1 MNSINKEDSIQV
13 PSPLEMARVRYISPL
28 QYITQDNP
36 RLTHAQQAKLMYE
49 NGISWVQLRMKN
61 ASKEQFIAEAE
72 EALTYAR
79 KYKGILLINDHV
91 DICKQVR
98 AHGVHVGLKDMS
110 VVEAR
115 AILGDDY
122 IIGGTAN
129 TIEDIA
135 WHVQNGADYIGLGPF
150 RFTTTKKN
158 LSPIIGLEGYKK
170 LVSEMKNCDIHIP
183 VVAVGGI
190 TMDDIPHIQATGLY
204 GVAISTALLNHL
216 TKTLSKGEGG

>member
-1 MNSINKEDSIQV
+1 MINQDSIQV
-13 PSPLEMARVRYISPL
+13 PSPLERVRVRSIAQI

-36 RLTHAQQAKLMYE
+36 KLTHAQQAQLMYE

-61 ASKEQFIAEAE
+61 ASKEQFVAEAK

-79 KYKGILLINDHV
+79 KYNGILLINDHV
-91 DICKQVR
+91 DICKQVG

-110 VVEAR
+110 VAEAR
-115 AILGDDY
+115 AILGDGF

-129 TIEDIA
+129 TIDDIA

-170 LVSEMKNCDIHIP
+170 LVSEMKNRDIHIP

-204 GVAISTALLNHL
+204 GVAISTALLKSL
-216 TKTLSKGEGG
+216 TPTLS

>member
-1 MNSINKEDSIQV
+1 M
-13 PSPLEMARVRYISPL
+13 YISPI

-36 RLTHAQQAKLMYE
+36 TLTHAQQAKLMYE

-61 ASKEQFIAEAE
+61 ATKEQFVAEAE

-79 KYKGILLINDHV
+79 KYNGILLINDHV
-91 DICKQVR
+91 DICKQVG

-110 VVEAR
+110 VAEAR

-129 TIEDIA
+129 TIDDIE
-135 WHVQNGADYIGLGPF
+135 WHVQNGADYVGLGPF

-170 LVSEMKNCDIHIP
+170 IVSEMKNRGIHIP

-190 TMDDIPHIQATGLY
+190 TMDDIPHLQATGLY
-204 GVAISTALLNHL
+204 GVAISTSLLKNL
-216 TKTLSKGEGG
+216 TPTLSNGEGG